1 MNETRSERWA
11 AACGFG
17 MLLAAAAAVT
27 LERGAGIEASAPAE
41 VTVELFANNRELLL
55 AQSLLFVVSTGFFV
69 VFVSALR
76 SFLIRAEG
84 GGGVLA
90 TTAFGAG
97 LVWSA
102 ISLVAQA
109 IQVALAMAF
118 VDDVPT
124 GVVGPMSDLM
134 FAVLT
139 IGNIPIAVMLIAT
152 AVVSLQAKAFPAWL
166 GWLSVGTAAA
176 HLAAAFGIVAGSGP
190 LSPGGSVSYVAYG
203 LMVAWILAT
212 TIVMIR
218 RIGRSSAAAT
228 TQRADVPYG
237 QVQSR
242 TSGMS

>member
-1 MNETRSERWA
+1 MNETRWERWA
-11 AACGFG
+11 AASGFG

-27 LERGAGIEASAPAE
+27 LERGAGIEASAPVE
-41 VTVELFANNRELLL
+41 VTVELFVNNRELLL

-69 VFVSALR
+69 VFTSALR
-76 SFLIRAEG
+76 SLLSRAEG
-84 GGGVLA
+84 GTGVLA

-97 LVWSA
+97 LVWAA

-109 IQVALAMAF
+109 IQVALAMAV

-124 GVVGPMSDLM
+124 AVAGPMSDLM

-152 AVVSLQAKAFPAWL
+152 AVVSLQTKALPAWL

-176 HLAAAFGIVAGSGP
+176 HLAAAFGIVASSGP
-190 LSPGGSVSYVAYG
+190 WSPGGSVSYGAYV

-212 TIVMIR
+212 TIVMVR
-218 RIGRSSAAAT
+218 RIGRVSADAT
-228 TQRADVPYG
+228 PLLADGPTARSIRG
-237 QVQSR
+237 LR
-242 TSGMS
+242 

>member
-1 MNETRSERWA
+1 MADTNERWA
-11 AACGFG
+11 AASGFG

-41 VTVELFANNRELLL
+41 VTVDLFANNRELLL

-69 VFVSALR
+69 LFVSALR

-84 GGGVLA
+84 GTGVLA
-90 TTAFGAG
+90 TTVFGAG
-97 LVWSA
+97 LVWAA

-109 IQVALAMAF
+109 VQVALAMAF

-124 GVVGPMSDLM
+124 AVAGPMSDLM

-139 IGNIPIAVMLIAT
+139 IANIPIGVMLIAT
-152 AVVSLQAKAFPAWL
+152 AVVSLQTKAFPAWL

-190 LSPGGSVSYVAYG
+190 LSPGGSVSYMAYV

-218 RIGRSSAAAT
+218 RIGHVPAEAARLPADGSYGPVISRSS
-228 TQRADVPYG
+228 G
-237 QVQSR
+237 LS
-242 TSGMS
+242 